1 MPLSVFLAVLAAAL
15 VHASWNA
22 LVKAGDDRLA
32 SVGIIGATQ
41 ILISLALL
49 PFVAPLASEAW
60 IFVAISTVLSTAY
73 MIALQRAYRAGDF
86 SQVYPLARG
95 TAPVVVAILSV
106 LILGERLP
114 ALAWLAIGLICVGIV
129 SLSLGRGRAGFR
141 DATPVAWALLTG
153 GFIGCYTLIDGL
165 GVRAAGDPTAYM
177 VRMSL
182 ATGAFTL
189 LCVGVLRGRT
199 PVPSSRTFRLGSLAG
214 ALSYGSA

>member
-73 MIALQRAYRAGDF
+73 MIALQRAYRAAI
-86 SQVYPLARG
+86 SARS
-95 TAPVVVAILSV
+95 I
-106 LILGERLP
+106 R
-114 ALAWLAIGLICVGIV
+114 W
-129 SLSLGRGRAGFR
+129 RATR
-141 DATPVAWALLTG
+141 HRSSWR
-153 GFIGCYTLIDGL
+153 Y
-165 GVRAAGDPTAYM
+165 
-177 VRMSL
+177 S
-182 ATGAFTL
+182 
-189 LCVGVLRGRT
+189 
-199 PVPSSRTFRLGSLAG
+199 PS
-214 ALSYGSA
+214 